1 MIRRSMPPVN
11 TDKKF
16 CFLSDNC
23 YLEHEPGSR
32 HPESPLRLR
41 AVQAAIAAHE
51 TVERWQRL
59 QPRPAS
65 REELELVHRPG
76 LIERVEKAAR
86 RAPAYLD
93 PDTVVSS
100 RSSHT
105 ALEAAGGVLECVEA
119 IASGALTR
127 GFAFVR
133 PPGHHAEP
141 DKAMGFCLFNNVA
154 LGAAYARQRYGL
166 LRIAVVDIDL
176 HHGNGTQ
183 AAFYDDPRV
192 LYVSSHQYP
201 YYPGTGNFD
210 ETGLKAGKG
219 YTLNFPL
226 PAGTGDA
233 IFAPIYAH
241 IVAPILEQYQPQL
254 ILVSTGFDAYF
265 QDPLGGLAVT
275 RKGYASVAASL
286 IRAAEKSCGGKI
298 CFVLE
303 GGYSMEGLQ
312 ECTKAV
318 LTQMEHDSPAPDVP
332 PEKPLFLEIS
342 SAARKAFGG
351 LWKW

>member
-1 MIRRSMPPVN
+1 MERRLG
-11 TDKKF
+11 
-16 CFLSDNC
+16 FLIDDC
-23 YLEHEPGSR
+23 YLLHDPGSR
-32 HPESPLRLR
+32 HPESPRRL
-41 AVQAAIAAHE
+41 AAIQKALDSHE
-51 TVERWQRL
+51 TLDKWSRVE
-59 QPRPAS
+59 PRPAL
-65 REELELVHRPG
+65 REELELIHHPAHV
-76 LIERVEKAAR
+76 ERVERAAQKA
-86 RAPAYLD
+86 PSYLD

-100 RSSHT
+100 ESYRT
-105 ALEAAGGVLECVEA
+105 GLYAAGGVLECVDA
-119 IASGALTR
+119 ICSGNLTR

-141 DKAMGFCLFNNVA
+141 NKAMGFCLFNNVA
-154 LGAAYARQRYGL
+154 LAAAYARQRYGL

-183 AAFYDDPRV
+183 AAFYYDPQV

-210 ETGLKAGKG
+210 EAGIKEGKG

-226 PAGTGDA
+226 PAGTGDDV
-233 IFAPIYAH
+233 FAPIYAH

-318 LTQMEHDSPAPDVP
+318 LAQMEHDSPAQDVP
-332 PEKPLFLEIS
+332 PEKPLFREIS
-342 SAARKAFGG
+342 NAASKAFGG